1 MKTARGHMKIL
12 PVGQYLHYERLRDDV
27 TALVAQWQTFDRSA
41 EDWETLSKLIAELD
55 KDLKWLD
62 GM

>member
-1 MKTARGHMKIL
+1 MKTSRGYTKIL

-41 EDWETLSKLIAELD
+41 EDWETLSRLIAELD
-55 KDLKWLD
+55 KDLKCLD
-62 GM
+62 GV

>member
-1 MKTARGHMKIL
+1 MKIL

-27 TALVAQWQTFDRSA
+27 TALVAQWQTLDRSA
-41 EDWETLSKLIAELD
+41 EDWETLGKLIDGLD
-55 KDLKWLD
+55 KDLKWIE